1 MDNPGTQKTLDTR
14 HRMKT
19 SKKKTTFKSK
29 KTTNTDPTRKLL
41 VCTRGIVKGKNLLV
55 CTREIVK
62 GKQLLVCTRGIVK
75 GKNLLV
81 CTREIVKGKQL
92 LVCTRGI
99 VKGKQFLCFK
109 RHTSCLLKYSSSVK
123 VLAMAEER
131 NNPSVQGKWIHC
143 IS

>member
-41 VCTRGIVKGKNLLV
+41 VCTRGIVKGK
-55 CTREIVK
+55 K
-62 GKQLLVCTRGIVK
+62 LLVCTRGIVK

-131 NNPSVQGKWIHC
+131 NNPSVQGK
-143 IS
+143 

>member
-1 MDNPGTQKTLDTR
+1 
-14 HRMKT
+14 MKT

-29 KTTNTDPTRKLL
+29 KTTNTDPTRK
-41 VCTRGIVKGKNLLV
+41 
-55 CTREIVK
+55 
-62 GKQLLVCTRGIVK
+62 LLVCTRGIVK

-131 NNPSVQGKWIHC
+131 NNPSVQGK
-143 IS
+143 